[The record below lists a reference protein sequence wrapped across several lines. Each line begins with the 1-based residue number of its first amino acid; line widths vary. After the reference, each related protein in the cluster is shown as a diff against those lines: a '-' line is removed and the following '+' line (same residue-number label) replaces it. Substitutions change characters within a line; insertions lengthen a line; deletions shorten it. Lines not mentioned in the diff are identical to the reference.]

1 LARAHAI
8 SGQRAVALDNGWR
21 LALSAAGAC
30 ADPGQAGALE
40 DWIAAPVPGT
50 AAEALRRAGRSYDRL
65 GGLDVWY
72 RREIEG
78 QGPRTLKFDGLAGLA
93 EVWLDD
99 RQILT
104 SRSMFI
110 GHEVEV
116 ELRGQHA
123 LWLCFRALDPELER
137 KAPRAR
143 WRPRMIPRQGLR
155 MIRTTLMGRMPGWTP
170 PVEAV
175 GPWRAVTCLDPSPL
189 GVVRLDITS
198 GFENGRGWLNA
209 AVEFDRAVVPPV
221 LVCDGRR
228 LALQPRGDGGFGG
241 RMILDGIAPWWPHTH
256 GAQPLYP
263 VSLKVG
269 ADEIDLGRTGFRDIA
284 VDRGAD
290 GEGFQL
296 LVNGVPVFCRG
307 AGWTSADAVSLPG
320 GRDDYAPWLDLAR
333 QAGMNMLR
341 MSGTGAYESHAFYEL
356 CDELGLLVWQDFMF
370 ANFDYPAADPGFAR
384 EAATEAGQFLSAIQL
399 SPCLAVLC
407 GGSEALQ
414 QAAMMGLKP
423 EALASALHDDILPSA
438 AQAWR
443 PDVPYVVN
451 SPSAGPLPFV
461 VNKGIG
467 HYYGVGAYCRP
478 LEDARR
484 AEVRFAAECLAFAN
498 VPQAPGLEGRLAA
511 PGIND
516 PAWKA
521 GVPRDLGASWDF
533 DDVRDHYLGVVYG
546 ADPAKL
552 RYADP
557 SLYLDLS
564 RAVTGEVMEQ
574 VFAEWRRAR
583 SPCAGG
589 LVWTFQD
596 LMPGAGWGMIDVT
609 GEPKPCWYALKR
621 AFRPVQVALTDE
633 GVNGLAV
640 HLTNE
645 TGEDLEVELE
655 LTCLRDGAT
664 PVVSV
669 RKTLT
674 LAARGGQ
681 EVSAY
686 GLIGRFFDITY
697 AYRFGPPGHDAT
709 VVRLRDAD
717 GGVLAEAFHY
727 PTGRSLHPPGGVV
740 SARIFE
746 DARGWVMT
754 LSTDRLLQSVHIE
767 DDNFRPDDD
776 WFDLA
781 PGEPKQVRLQARR
794 EGAKPSGEI
803 TVPGGR
809 VLLTYSAD

>member
-1 LARAHAI
+1 LARALAI
-8 SGQRAVALDNGWR
+8 SGQGAVALDEGWR
-21 LALSAAGAC
+21 LALSAANAC
-30 ADPGQAGALE
+30 TDPGQADTLD
-40 DWIAAPVPGT
+40 DWVDAPVPGT
-50 AAEALRRAGRSYDRL
+50 AAEALRRAGRAYDAL

-99 RQILT
+99 RQVLT
-104 SRSMFI
+104 SRSMYLA
-110 GHEVEV
+110 HEVEA
-116 ELRGQHA
+116 ELSGQHA
-123 LWLCFRALDPELER
+123 LWICFRALDPELER

-155 MIRTTLMGRMPGWTP
+155 MVRTTLMGRMPGWTP
-170 PVEAV
+170 AVEAV

-189 GVVRLDITS
+189 GVVRLDVTA

-221 LVCDGRR
+221 LVCEGRR
-228 LALQPRGDGGFGG
+228 LALQARGDGGFGG
-241 RMILDGIAPWWPHTH
+241 RMILDGVEPWWPHTH

-263 VSLKVG
+263 VTLKVG
-269 ADEIDLGRTGFRDIA
+269 AEEIDLGRTGFRDIA

-296 LVNGVPVFCRG
+296 VVNGVPVFCRG
-307 AGWTSADAVSLPG
+307 AGWTSADPIGLSG

-333 QAGMNMLR
+333 QGGMNMLR
-341 MSGTGAYESHAFYEL
+341 MSGTGAYESPAFYAL

-384 EAATEAGQFLSAIQL
+384 EAATEAAQFLSAIQL

-438 AQAWR
+438 AEAWR

-451 SPSAGPLPFV
+451 SPSGGPLPFV

-498 VPQAPGLEGRLAA
+498 VPQPPGLEGQLAV

-564 RAVTGEVMEQ
+564 RAVTGEVMEH

-596 LMPGAGWGMIDVT
+596 LMGGAGWGMIDVS

-645 TGEDLEVELE
+645 TGEDLEVEVE
-655 LTCLRDGAT
+655 LTCLREGAT

-669 RKTLT
+669 RRTLT
-674 LAARGGQ
+674 LAARGGA
-681 EVSAY
+681 ELSAY
-686 GLIGRFFDITY
+686 DLIGRFFDITH

-709 VVRLRDAD
+709 VVRLRDA
-717 GGVLAEAFHY
+717 GGEVLAEAFHY
-727 PTGRSLHPPGGVV
+727 PTGRALHPPAGKVE
-740 SARIFE
+740 ARFAE
-746 DARGWVMT
+746 DAQGWVMT
-754 LSTDRLLQSVHIE
+754 LSADRLLQSVHIE
-767 DDNFRPDDD
+767 DEGFRPDDD

-781 PGEPKQVRLQARR
+781 PGELKRVRLRARG
-794 EGAKPSGEI
+794 EGGKPSGEI
-803 TVPGGR
+803 MIPGSR